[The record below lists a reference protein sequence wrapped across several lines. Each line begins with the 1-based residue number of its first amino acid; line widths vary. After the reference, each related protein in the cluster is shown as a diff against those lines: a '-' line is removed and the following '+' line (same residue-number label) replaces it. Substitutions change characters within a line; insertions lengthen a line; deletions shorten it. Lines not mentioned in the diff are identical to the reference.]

1 MGITTNKTS
10 QILKPILDG
19 GVRSIN
25 FFNGRL
31 LSGEDLTREQAA
43 NREWLARLGRSLG
56 CGVASGLF
64 LSPVSNKPAVTV
76 SPGMAMSALG
86 QALQLGDTFEV
97 SLLRPSGVPEDTPT
111 APAPPLKDFKDCTP
125 PEQGIYRTGDGVYL
139 LTIAPANGVDGLVP
153 TNGLGNLAASCATRF
168 LVDAVQ
174 FRLYSLTAFF
184 TPAERLETAFLRNL
198 IAARCFGVA
207 GARAQ
212 LTDPF
217 GVQPPS
223 ARLLDTLGKKLP
235 PSDVPLAVFHW
246 TEAGGIDFIDHWS
259 VRRRLAGPPGDSA
272 WSPLIGERRAAE
284 AEALMLQFQDEIDD
298 LAVDAPDGVVALE
311 HFRHLPPAGVIPLGG
326 TAGFPGFVP
335 ETFFKGLKYRDP
347 IVIEGSRVE
356 SLLRGALR
364 FPPMKLSDAL
374 TGTPTEEMLWVY
386 HVRENA
392 MKADGLD
399 GPRVQPYAIFAS
411 GQVPYYGQAVYDIS
425 HWDYSNW
432 V

>member
-1 MGITTNKTS
+1 MGITTNKS
-10 QILKPILDG
+10 AQILKPILDG

-43 NREWLARLGRSLG
+43 NREWLGRLGRSLG
-56 CGVASGLF
+56 EGVVGGLF
-64 LSPVSNKPAVTV
+64 LNAVPGKPAVTV
-76 SPGMAMSALG
+76 SPGMAMSSLG
-86 QALQLGDTFEV
+86 QALQLSDTFEL
-97 SLLRPSGVPEDTPT
+97 SLLRPSGVPDDTPS
-111 APAPPLKDFKDCTP
+111 APAPSLKDFKDCTP

-139 LTIAPANGVDGLVP
+139 LTIAPATGVDGLVP

-174 FRLYSLTAFF
+174 FRLYALSAFF
-184 TPAERLETAFLRNL
+184 TAAERLEKAHLRNL
-198 IAARCFGVA
+198 VAARCFGVA

-217 GVQPPS
+217 GPPAAS

-235 PSDVPLAVFHW
+235 SSDVPLAVFHW

-272 WSPLIGERRAAE
+272 WSPMLGERRLAE
-284 AEALMLQFQDEIDD
+284 AEALLLQFQDELDD
-298 LAVDAPDGVVALE
+298 LSQSAPDQVIALD
-311 HFRHLPPAGVIPLGG
+311 HFHTLPPAGVIPLGD
-326 TAGFPGFVP
+326 TPGFPGFRVD
-335 ETFFKGLKYRDP
+335 TFFKGLKYRDP
-347 IVIEGSRVE
+347 IVIEGARVE

-364 FPPMKLSDAL
+364 FPPTQIFDEA
-374 TGTPTEEMLWVY
+374 TGKASEEMLWVY
-386 HVRENA
+386 HVRENK

-399 GPRVQPYAIFAS
+399 GAKVQPYAIFTT
-411 GQVPYYGQAVYDIS
+411 GQVPYYGQAIYDIS
-425 HWDYSNW
+425 HFDYSNW